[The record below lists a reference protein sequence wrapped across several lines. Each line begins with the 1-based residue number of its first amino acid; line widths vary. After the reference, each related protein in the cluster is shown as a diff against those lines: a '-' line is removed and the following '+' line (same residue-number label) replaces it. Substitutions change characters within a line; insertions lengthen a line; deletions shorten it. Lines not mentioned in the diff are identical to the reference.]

1 MGAVKVTVEW
11 RRGVSGNLGTFI
23 FFPNPSIARPTPGK
37 RTARLIVPLLDGAIV
52 QELGVNERT
61 IELVGV
67 LFNKTNN
74 WDDMETLRNNLINGI
89 QTGPGQLHILSPAR
103 HLRYDGQIATD
114 GIQFAEQ
121 THGNIQDYTIT
132 IQIPNTLEQNV

>member
-11 RRGVSGNLGTFI
+11 RRGITGGGGTFT
-23 FFPNPSIARPTPGK
+23 FFPNPFITRPTPGE
-37 RTARLIVPLLDGAIV
+37 RTARLIVPLLDGAII

-61 IELVGV
+61 IELRGV
-67 LFNKTNN
+67 LFNKTNS
-74 WDDMETLRNNLINGI
+74 WDDIETQRNSLINGI
-89 QTGPGQLHILSPAR
+89 GTGPGQLHILSPAK

-114 GIQFAEQ
+114 GIQFQEQ
-121 THGNIQDYTIT
+121 THGNLQDYTIT